1 MAFNKYN
8 IVTLGSDVIVGNA
21 SRIGKWI
28 AEGGAPAP
36 EVQLVPDWA
45 NRNTI
50 TGEVIF
56 NRRYAYQY
64 NVPPMGIV
72 EEVNDIDEEIYRKL
86 SKRKKL

>member
-8 IVTLGSDVIVGNA
+8 IVTLGSDEIVGNA

-64 NVPPMGIV
+64 NVPPKDMLV
-72 EEVNDIDEEIYRKL
+72 MVDDRDEEIYRKL
-86 SKRKKL
+86 SKSKKL